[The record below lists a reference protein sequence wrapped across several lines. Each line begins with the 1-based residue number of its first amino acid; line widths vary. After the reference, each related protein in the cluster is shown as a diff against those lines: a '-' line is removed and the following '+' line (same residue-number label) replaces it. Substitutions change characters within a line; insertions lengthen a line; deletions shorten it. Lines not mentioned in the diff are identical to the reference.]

1 MTLQECYEK
10 MNGDYGEAINRLTM
24 EKLVERFVLKF
35 PEDKTMDELRD
46 AVSRENIEDS
56 FCAAHTLKGVA
67 ANLSFQALFTA
78 ASSLTEQL
86 RPRTENADPELMKEV
101 EACYSLI
108 LATIEAYKEEN
119 GK

>member
-86 RPRTENADPELMKEV
+86 RPRTEKADPELMKEV